1 MDGACFCNVMI
12 STPCSSDELGETAH
26 VGRSSVCACVG
37 WEGRD
42 GDAPELK
49 EVNSISPGNKSALGQ
64 ELRAI
69 YKERRK
75 GAKKLSQACIQ
86 EQSRHQ
92 RAENSVRGF
101 PRIPGGRPREPVPKR
116 PESPFLQW
124 LVLTTAFF

>member
-1 MDGACFCNVMI
+1 MTSLTKHSRRQKFCV
-12 STPCSSDELGETAH
+12 CVCVEG
-26 VGRSSVCACVG
+26 GRG
-37 WEGRD
+37 GK

-75 GAKKLSQACIQ
+75 GAKKLSQVCIQ
-86 EQSRHQ
+86 ERSRHQ

-101 PRIPGGRPREPVPKR
+101 PCIPGGHRILGGHTREPVPKR

-124 LVLTTAFF
+124 LVLTTAFPLGL